1 MASDIEPLGGDP
13 TTGGM
18 FIFEVDGVEI
28 GTFREVRGLE
38 LTVDVE
44 TYTEGGQ
51 SQYVHKLPGTLHW
64 PNLVFSRGMVESDA
78 LFTWVSNSA
87 GEGFAANGNK
97 LTRSTG
103 AVTAVT
109 SEGKRLRAWEFDQVF
124 AVRWTGPEFH
134 VGSNEQLVEQ
144 LEVAHNGFRA
154 KTTKAPA
161 P

>member
-1 MASDIEPLGGDP
+1 VAGSDTEPLGGDLP
-13 TTGGM
+13 TGGL

-44 TYTEGGQ
+44 LYTEGGQ
-51 SQYVHKLPGTLHW
+51 NQYVHKLPGTLHW

-97 LTRSTG
+97 VTRSTG
-103 AVTAVT
+103 AVTAVNHVG
-109 SEGKRLRAWEFDQVF
+109 ERLRAWEFDQVF

-134 VGSNEQLVEQ
+134 ADSTAQLVEE

-154 KTTKAPA
+154 KTS
-161 P
+161 

>member
-103 AVTAVT
+103 AVTAVSCRNT
-109 SEGKRLRAWEFDQVF
+109 PIAGPPLWYCPVECRKRGPHPKVTGRF
-124 AVRWTGPEFH
+124 ALGPIP
-134 VGSNEQLVEQ
+134 SRQ
-144 LEVAHNGFRA
+144 
-154 KTTKAPA
+154 
-161 P
+161 